1 MDRILMT
8 IKYDGSGF
16 FGWQRQEGVRTVQG
30 TIEEALSMLFKKP
43 IKIIG
48 TSRTDRGV
56 HALGQRAVF
65 DIDELKIPIS
75 NLKRALNNALC
86 AVTKKYGPQDV
97 LIQEVELV
105 EHVFHPRYDAK
116 DKLYRYLI
124 RNTREYD
131 PFKRLYSYHIAEHL
145 DTDDMLVAAEMLEGT
160 NDYASFQSAGGTPR
174 ESTVRTIY
182 SIDIA
187 RDNDE
192 VEILI
197 RGDGFLY
204 NMVRIIV
211 GTLVEVGLGKRKPD
225 SVKEALLACDRC
237 EAGHTAPAE
246 GLYLVEITY

>member
-105 EHVFHPRYDAK
+105 EPVFHPRYDAK

-131 PFKRLYSYHIAEHL
+131 PFERLYSYHIAEHL

-182 SIDIA
+182 SIDIG